1 VARDDPFRR
10 YLEAGAL
17 LGEITR
23 ARAEEFVRDLTNGEG
38 RASDR
43 AQHWVDELVTRS
55 VQAGEQLI
63 ELIRSEVETSLE
75 VLGFSSLDDM
85 AHQVADVLSGR
96 GRDTGRTPTGSEP
109 RTADDPAPAKQGTA
123 KEAPATQTPAKK
135 SAAKQTP
142 AKKSTAKKSTAKQ
155 TTAKKT
161 TAKKSTAKKSTAKEA
176 PAKKSAT
183 ARPRQTES
191 GS

>member
-10 YLEAGAL
+10 YLDAGAL

-96 GRDTGRTPTGSEP
+96 GWDTGRTPTGSEP

-123 KEAPATQTPAKK
+123 KKSAAKQTPAKQTPAKK
-135 SAAKQTP
+135 SAAKQTT
-142 AKKSTAKKSTAKQ
+142 AKKSTAKKS
-155 TTAKKT
+155 